1 MVYVCTKTGS
11 GKSAIPLTA
20 GSLLLRVI
28 ITLVPLVGLG
38 SDQVSK
44 SANDASFIEAYHV
57 DEHRGLDATLMNK
70 RLLSITA
77 AKAEHV
83 SIFLYMS
90 PQSLQ
95 PNLFW
100 HKVLRELALKS
111 MISFMCVDEAHTV
124 AQDGRIFG
132 QSSIQSSKHYPSCT
146 KHRQ

>member
-1 MVYVCTKTGS
+1 MEYVCAKTGS

-20 GSLLLRVI
+20 GSLLSRVI

-44 SANDASFIEAYHV
+44 STNDASFIEAYHV
-57 DEHRGLDATLMNK
+57 NEHRGPDATLIKK
-70 RLLSITA
+70 RLLSITTA
-77 AKAEHV
+77 EAKHV

-100 HKVLRELALKS
+100 HKVLRELA
-111 MISFMCVDEAHTV
+111 
-124 AQDGRIFG
+124 
-132 QSSIQSSKHYPSCT
+132 
-146 KHRQ
+146 